1 MNSDAHQRLAGS
13 RARGQSTG
21 LMLASPNRLAYHAEP
36 TMDETKQRIG
46 LWLIGASGGVGAT
59 VALGITALGK
69 KVADPTGL
77 VTALPEFADARLI
90 APEQI
95 VVGGHEI
102 RSPSLL
108 TSIRTMQEESHVGHP
123 ALIDACATDLR
134 KMQRDICPGV
144 IYGSSAEIR
153 SMADARCA
161 KRVQSAAAAVDAVR
175 RDIERFRRRRRLDH
189 VVVVNVA
196 SSEPPLR
203 SHTAHTRYDKL
214 IVAMRRKGSRVLP
227 ASAIYALGALTA
239 DCSYINF
246 TPSVGMGIKAIE
258 EFARS
263 RDVLF
268 MGRDGKTGETLM
280 KSVLAPMFAMRNL
293 RIQSWVGHN
302 ILGNRDGEILNNPAV
317 KTSKLRS
324 KDNVVSKILGYAPD
338 SRTSIEYL
346 PSLADWKV
354 AWDFIHFQGF
364 LGTKMNL
371 QFVWTG
377 CDSML
382 AAPLVIDLVRLT
394 ALEHGL
400 GRRGRMDHLACF
412 FKEPDGVREHG
423 FFKQWER
430 LVEHVLPS
438 AEHRGNATGL

>member
-1 MNSDAHQRLAGS
+1 M
-13 RARGQSTG
+13 
-21 LMLASPNRLAYHAEP
+21 
-36 TMDETKQRIG
+36 
-46 LWLIGASGGVGAT
+46 
-59 VALGITALGK
+59 ALPEAWGRR
-69 KVADPTGL
+69 
-77 VTALPEFADARLI
+77 LPEFAAAGLI
-90 APEQI
+90 APERI

-102 RSPSLL
+102 RSESLL
-108 TSIRTMQEESHVGHP
+108 TSVRTMQEESRVAHP
-123 ALIDACATDLR
+123 ALIDACADDLR
-134 KMQRDICPGV
+134 KMQRDIRPGV
-144 IYGSSAEIR
+144 IYGSGAEIR

-161 KRVQSAAAAVDAVR
+161 RRVQSAAAAVEAVR
-175 RDIERFRRRRRLDH
+175 RDIDAFRRRRRLDH

-196 SSEPPLR
+196 SSEPPFR
-203 SHTAHTRYDKL
+203 PHTAHASYEKL
-214 IVAMRRKGSRVLP
+214 VKAMQRKGSKVLP
-227 ASAIYALGALTA
+227 ASAIYALGALMA
-239 DCSYINF
+239 DCSYVNF

-302 ILGNRDGEILNNPAV
+302 ILGNRDGEILNDPAV
-317 KTSKLRS
+317 KISKLRS
-324 KDNVVSKILGYAPD
+324 KNNVVSKILGYHPD
-338 SRTSIEYL
+338 SRTSIEYV

-394 ALEHGL
+394 ALEHRL

-412 FKEPDGVREHG
+412 FKEPDGVQEHC
-423 FFKQWER
+423 FFEQWKR
-430 LVEHVLPS
+430 LVEHVRPS
-438 AEHRGNATGL
+438 AEHRRDEPGI

>member
-1 MNSDAHQRLAGS
+1 MRTSVQGH
-13 RARGQSTG
+13 STEAV
-21 LMLASPNRLAYHAEP
+21 LASPNRLAYHAQP
-36 TMDETKQRIG
+36 TMDKKKQRIG

-59 VALGITALGK
+59 VALGIAALGK
-69 KVADPTGL
+69 RAADSTGL
-77 VTALPEFADARLI
+77 VTALPEFAGARLI
-90 APEQI
+90 APARI
-95 VVGGHEI
+95 IVGGHEI
-102 RSPSLL
+102 RSASLL
-108 TSIRTMQEESHVGHP
+108 TSVRVMQEESRVAHP
-123 ALIDACATDLR
+123 ALIDACAADLR
-134 KMQRDICPGV
+134 RMQRDIRPGV
-144 IYGSSAEIR
+144 VYGSSVQVQ
-153 SMADARCA
+153 SMADAGCA
-161 KRVQSAAAAVDAVR
+161 RRVQSPAAAVDAVR
-175 RDIERFRRRRRLDH
+175 RDIEAFRRRRRLDL

-203 SHTAHTRYDKL
+203 SHTAHVSYDKL
-214 IVAMRRKGSRVLP
+214 VAAMRRKGSKVLP
-227 ASAIYALGALTA
+227 ASAIYALGAFAA

-246 TPSVGMGIKAIE
+246 TPSAGMGIKAIE

-293 RIQSWVGHN
+293 RIQSWIGHN
-302 ILGNRDGEILNNPAV
+302 ILGNRDGEILNHPAV

-324 KDNVVSKILGYAPD
+324 KDNVVSKILGYRPD
-338 SRTSIEYL
+338 SRTSIEYV
-346 PSLADWKV
+346 PSLADWKI

-371 QFVWTG
+371 QFIWTG

-394 ALEHGL
+394 ALEHRL

-423 FFKQWER
+423 FFEQWKR
-430 LVEHVLPS
+430 LVEHVQPS
-438 AEHRGNATGL
+438 AEHRGYEAGL